1 MQKDWMKNTEDGLMT
16 GILVW
21 DLSSAFDT
29 LDIDLFFKKWSFMEL
44 MTSRSGGFILSSAT
58 ENNKCI

>member
-1 MQKDWMKNTEDGLMT
+1 MTNTEDDLTT

-29 LDIDLFFKKWSFMEL
+29 LDIDLFLKKIKVYGSDALTIEWFRTFL
-44 MTSRSGGFILSSAT
+44 IL
-58 ENNKCI
+58 